1 MKRREFMIHSGAGA
15 LALCA
20 SGGIRAQATDG
31 DAKRARVCVSS
42 WSFHN
47 LFTATHDKKAPPLD
61 QPLKALDFPEMI
73 ADRYHVH
80 NLEIV
85 SPHFESSEPAYLRE
99 LKVRLARAHAR
110 LVNIP

>member
-20 SGGIRAQATDG
+20 STTGAQSPTPDG

-47 LFTATHDKKAPPLD
+47 LFTATHDQKAPQLD
-61 QPLKALDFPEMI
+61 KPLKALDFPEMI
-73 ADRYHVH
+73 ADRCDVH

-85 SPHFESSEPAYLRE
+85 SPHF
-99 LKVRLARAHAR
+99 
-110 LVNIP
+110 